1 MKSLEDDF
9 KPDLCRLETL
19 VDKHKLPLPGDK
31 RVFAGELKNADRQ
44 KCLFLYTDLEPDD
57 TFAILCHLEA
67 DQAVLVDEPVTVFTT
82 DIEGKDAKDTSPIFE
97 KKLLLALFAL
107 GKDFVEGLIIVRHS
121 SDDVKLGK
129 EYESLGT
136 PDERLQTAAKKFIR
150 QAVDYPESTVE
161 FLVMAPGHGNLEK
174 LHKYFQEEA
183 AKFDD
188 TESKFDEGKTWKDIK
203 ARTKVSICK
212 LLIAKLTGTRVY
224 AQLALG

>member
-1 MKSLEDDF
+1 M
-9 KPDLCRLETL
+9 
-19 VDKHKLPLPGDK
+19 
-31 RVFAGELKNADRQ
+31 
-44 KCLFLYTDLEPDD
+44 
-57 TFAILCHLEA
+57 
-67 DQAVLVDEPVTVFTT
+67 
-82 DIEGKDAKDTSPIFE
+82 
-97 KKLLLALFAL
+97 LLALFAL

-183 AKFDD
+183 KLVD
-188 TESKFDEGKTWKDIK
+188 TESKYEGSTWEDIK